1 MLEDPLPISVFL
13 TLTTFTYNLLLYCAF
28 AAYLVQV
35 VLLFTLSTS
44 IDSDYLLSLV

>member
-13 TLTTFTYNLLLYCAF
+13 NLTTFTYSLLLCLAF

-35 VLLFTLSTS
+35 VLLFTLS